1 MLKLILFA
9 VVGLVVGIGGGSA
22 VSVMKAK
29 QAYAAD
35 VARKAKLVADSLAR
49 AEEEGAKAVAHA
61 AGDSTAHD
69 GAGAAGDA
77 AQAAEAAHAAEAA
90 PAAPTAPAR
99 GAPHAAASRKP
110 ATGDAG
116 APTATPGAATAA
128 RAYGR
133 ATQTVEANGGAAV
146 RSAVAKSPAPPA
158 RPLPDAAAAPGMAKV
173 AKIFAAMPPK
183 DAAKVLEQLDDIEVQ
198 GVISALAEK
207 QAAAILQ
214 NFPAPRAAL
223 ISKGVLRSVLPAKP

>member
-90 PAAPTAPAR
+90 PAR

-146 RSAVAKSPAPPA
+146 RSAVAKPPAPPA